1 MPRPDPGRAPQP
13 LAPREP
19 RFATLIA
26 LAVYLLCALALV
38 YPVFGGAFL
47 VNPYSDYLS
56 GHAYRV
62 FGHQMLDRT
71 GDFAQWNSLILGGL
85 PFIAAQHGDIF
96 YPTFVLREMMD
107 PAMAF
112 NVSIAIHLVLAGLFT
127 YSFLRAWGLG
137 FYPALLGGVGYMLA
151 GQVAS
156 LVSPGH
162 DGKLYVSALTPLVL
176 WMIVRAVRD
185 GRIWAYGVLAV
196 AAALCILS
204 PHFQLTYY
212 LATLAG
218 PFAIYVAFM
227 TQPNGTKL
235 PAVVRA
241 RRLGLAAL
249 AGGVA
254 AAIAAVHFLPLLEYL
269 PFSPRGEG
277 VSWAYATSY
286 SMPPEE
292 LINAYLPQFSGM
304 IENYWGR
311 NPLKLHSEYIGVA
324 VLILAGA
331 AIGYTARKSFVRF
344 WLIAGGIALL
354 VSFGGH
360 TPFYRIWW
368 LLPMMD
374 VVRAPGM
381 MFFVPS
387 FAAAILAAVGLER
400 AMAQGV
406 SRRYLV
412 GWSVGVGIVTLL
424 GISGGLEGIGRAFV
438 PPEKAAYLDGNATAI
453 RFGAV
458 RSLVFAALVLATL
471 WTLLRGRIRAST
483 AAAALVAIAA
493 LDSWTVARV
502 YYRFAPRASEL
513 FGTDATIDYLQKLQ
527 QPGRAIVF
535 PLADAQA
542 PADPYLRGDG
552 LMIHGVRTVTGHQA
566 QEPQRWIDLA
576 GAKSP
581 APPPNAFLTAQFRR
595 LANVKYL
602 LTNAELPAVV
612 PELGGIRLERRVGPV
627 RNSGGS
633 TVWLYEIPEDNP
645 VAWVVPVVVRAST
658 EDIRSNMLN
667 PRLDLAAVGLADS
680 TSPIPTRA
688 AATSPA
694 PTGIRVLAQR
704 YEPGHIVL
712 ELDRPAPDS
721 STLVVSENW
730 FPGWSATVDGRA
742 ETVGRVDHALIGV
755 PLAAGTRR
763 VELAFRDPAYQ
774 RGKPITVSALLLALL
789 TIAVGVFAR
798 DRLRV

>member
-1 MPRPDPGRAPQP
+1 MPRTVPGRAPQSQ
-13 LAPREP
+13 APREP

-38 YPVFGGAFL
+38 YPIFGGAFL
-47 VNPYSDYLS
+47 VNPNSDYLS

-71 GDFAQWNSLILGGL
+71 GDFAQWNSLVLGGL

-96 YPTFVLREMMD
+96 YPTFILRELMD

-112 NVSIAIHLVLAGLFT
+112 NMSIAIHLVLAGLFT
-127 YSFLRAWGLG
+127 YGFLRAWGLG

-185 GRIWAYGVLAV
+185 GRLWAYGVLALV
-196 AAALCILS
+196 AALCILS

-227 TQPNGTKL
+227 TQPDGAKL
-235 PAVVRA
+235 TGAART
-241 RRLGLAAL
+241 RRLGLAAG
-249 AGGVA
+249 AGAVA
-254 AAIAAVHFLPLLEYL
+254 IAIAAVHFLPLLEYL

-324 VLILAGA
+324 VLILGGA
-331 AIGYTARKSFVRF
+331 AVGYGLRRSFVRF

-360 TPFYRIWW
+360 TPFYYIWW

-381 MFFVPS
+381 MFFIPS
-387 FAAAILAAVGLER
+387 FSAAVLAAVGLER
-400 AMAQGV
+400 ALNKGV
-406 SRRYLV
+406 SRRYLA
-412 GWSVGVGIVTLL
+412 GWAIGVAVITLL
-424 GISGGLEGIGRAFV
+424 GISGGLEGIGSAFV
-438 PPEKAAYLDGNATAI
+438 PAEKAAYLEGNGPAI
-453 RFGAV
+453 RFGAI
-458 RSLVFAALVLATL
+458 RSLVFAALVLSTL
-471 WTLLRGRIRAST
+471 WTLLRGRIRPAT
-483 AAAALVAIAA
+483 AAMALVAIAA
-493 LDSWTVARV
+493 VDAWTVARV
-502 YYRFAPRASEL
+502 YFRFSPPATQLFAS
-513 FGTDATIDYLQKLQ
+513 DATIEYLQKLP
-527 QPGRAIVF
+527 QPSRAIVIDF
-535 PLADAQA
+535 AQTA
-542 PADPYLRGDG
+542 SGDPYLRGDG

-581 APPPNAFLTAQFRR
+581 YPPAPNAFLSPQFRR

-602 LTNAELPAVV
+602 LTNVELPPVVAELNGLRV
-612 PELGGIRLERRVGPV
+612 ERRVGPV
-627 RNSGGS
+627 ANAAGN

-658 EDIRSNMLN
+658 DDIRATMLN
-667 PRLDLAAVGLADS
+667 PRLDVTAVGLADS
-680 TSPIPTRA
+680 VSAIPTRPA
-688 AATSPA
+688 SVSPA
-694 PTGIRVLAQR
+694 PTGIRVGVQR
-704 YEPGHIVL
+704 YDPGQIAL

-721 STLVVSENW
+721 STLIVSENW
-730 FPGWSATVDGRA
+730 FPGWSAMVDGRA
-742 ETVGRVDHALIGV
+742 AMVGRVDHALIGV
-755 PLAAGTRR
+755 PLRAGARR
-763 VELAFRDPAYQ
+763 IELSFQDPAYN
-774 RGKPITVSALLLALL
+774 RGKPITFAALLIALL
-789 TIAVGVFAR
+789 TIGVGAFAR
-798 DRLRV
+798 DRVRV